1 MKKNLVMIVAASLA
15 ALGMTGM
22 AMADEK
28 ITVAASPTPHAEILE
43 QAKSIL
49 AEEGYEL
56 EVIEFEDYTVEELC
70 EIFGYDMKKRG
81 YALNYDAEVL
91 KARMV
96 SESEKKDFGNARGV
110 RNLCDKVIATHN
122 NRINHMDI
130 GSLDNETLITI
141 TDADLS

>member
-1 MKKNLVMIVAASLA
+1 
-15 ALGMTGM
+15 M
-22 AMADEK
+22 AGYSKEM
-28 ITVAASPTPHAEILE
+28 
-43 QAKSIL
+43 
-49 AEEGYEL
+49 EEFLDTNSGL
-56 EVIEFEDYTVEELC
+56 RSRLSRVIEFEDYTVEELC